1 MDAKLGAT
9 ANAAASG
16 ATKWDAKLGATADAA
31 ASGATKCIDAT
42 SSSKIGYDNINT
54 S

>member
-1 MDAKLGAT
+1 MVSE
-9 ANAAASG
+9 SG
-16 ATKWDAKLGATADAA
+16 YRRYIDCAECLDAKLGATADAA